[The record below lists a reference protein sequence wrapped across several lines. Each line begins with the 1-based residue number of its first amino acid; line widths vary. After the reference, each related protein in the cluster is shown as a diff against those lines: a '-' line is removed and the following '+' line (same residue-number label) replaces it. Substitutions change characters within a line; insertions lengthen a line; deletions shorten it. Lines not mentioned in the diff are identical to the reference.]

1 MKRRIII
8 AALAAFVLLVFTLAA
23 YKFIKDNSVAR
34 NSQGMHYIIS
44 SDKTLENVAEDLKY
58 RGVIKYKRYFLHLA
72 KKNKLQGEI
81 KSVKVVIEPGSS
93 IKQLIEKLKNQKSD
107 FEVVTIPE
115 GFSLYQIAE
124 RLEKLNLVNK
134 ESFMKLGLKDVNDVL
149 ITEQRKDVLFEL
161 EGFLF
166 PSTYYIPMGSS
177 EKDIA
182 LIMYKRFSSVFSE
195 EYISRAKQLGLSI
208 NNIIT
213 VAALVEKEAANN
225 EERSRIAG
233 VIYNRIKKGMPL
245 QIDAAVIYANTKGQG
260 HLQRV
265 LNSNLKF
272 DSPYNT
278 YIYKGLTPGPITS
291 PGKPSIEA
299 ALYPE
304 DNEFL
309 YYVAGEKG
317 HVFSKSY
324 EEHLKNVKAYREAL
338 SKK

>member
-1 MKRRIII
+1 MKRKIII
-8 AALAAFVLLVFTLAA
+8 AASAAFVLLVSTLAA
-23 YKFIKDNSVAR
+23 YKFVKDNSVAR
-34 NSQGMHYIIS
+34 NSQGLNYIVS
-44 SDKTLENVAEDLKY
+44 SDKTLEKVAEDLKY
-58 RGVIKYKRYFLHLA
+58 RGVIKYKKYFLHLA
-72 KKNKLQGEI
+72 KKNKLQGEV

-93 IKQLIEKLKNQKSD
+93 IKQLIEKFKTQKSD

-134 ESFMKLGLKDVNDVL
+134 ESFMKLSLKDVNDVL
-149 ITEQRKDVLFEL
+149 VTEQRKDVLFEL

-166 PSTYYIPMGSS
+166 PSTYYIPIGSS

-182 LIMYKRFSSVFSE
+182 LKMYKSFSSIFSE
-195 EYISRAKQLGLSI
+195 EYVSRAKQLGLSI
-208 NNIIT
+208 NNVIT
-213 VAALVEKEAANN
+213 VASLIEKEAANN
-225 EERSRIAG
+225 DERSRIAG

-245 QIDAAVIYANTKGQG
+245 QIDAAVIYANTKGLG

-265 LNSNLKF
+265 LSSHLKF

-278 YIYKGLTPGPITS
+278 YMYKGLTPGPITS
-291 PGKPSIEA
+291 PGRPSIEA

-304 DNEFL
+304 NNEFL
-309 YYVAGEKG
+309 YYVAGENG